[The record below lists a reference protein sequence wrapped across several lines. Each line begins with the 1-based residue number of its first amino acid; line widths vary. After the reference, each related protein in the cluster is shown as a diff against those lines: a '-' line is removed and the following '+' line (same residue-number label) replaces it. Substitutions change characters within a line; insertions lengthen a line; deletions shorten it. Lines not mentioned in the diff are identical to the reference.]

1 MNFRLGTE
9 KEQLTYKNKALKY
22 LDFFKLHQIHTCITL
37 TQWMHISPFIFIS
50 YTILIKSQFF
60 LRNMFKIHV

>member
-22 LDFFKLHQIHTCITL
+22 LDFFQTLSNTYNFKAMDTHFSFHIHFIY
-37 TQWMHISPFIFIS
+37 HI
-50 YTILIKSQFF
+50 
-60 LRNMFKIHV
+60 N